1 MRRIVIIDHDNHSL
15 VIDDVDEEVLENEY
29 DGDEQAYIDA
39 NYWLGE
45 NYSWD
50 WITEQ
55 TRYVNGEE
63 VPFNLA

>member
-15 VIDDVDEEVLENEY
+15 VIDDVDEEVLENDY
-29 DGDEQAYIDA
+29 NGDEQAYIDA
-39 NYWLGE
+39 NYWIGE

-50 WITEQ
+50 WIIEQ

-63 VPFNLA
+63 VPFNLT

>member
-29 DGDEQAYIDA
+29 DGDEQAYIDS

-50 WITEQ
+50 WIIEQ

-63 VPFNLA
+63 VPFNLT